1 MADKINLGTV
11 FIEEGTPLPNSLK
24 FESEPDSDGWR
35 LVKDLKGYELDRR
48 IREVGWTFFYM
59 DQIKA
64 SVFGFDR
71 EKAARRAVN
80 RVLANAKRDK
90 FNSLEITHV
99 AAKSFLGLPYVTIR
113 AHPRHIQESMFLLDD
128 KRLAERN
135 QAKLL
140 AVWTGKGGIVSERND
155 DKARFGQERRKKN
168 LQRKRNRE
176 LRTLLAPEN
185 KATPISAESG
195 KEHILS

>member
-1 MADKINLGTV
+1 MADKIDPGTI
-11 FIEEGTPLPNSLK
+11 FIEEGTPSPNYLK
-24 FESEPDSDGWR
+24 FESEPYSDGWT

-71 EKAARRAVN
+71 AKAARRALE

-99 AAKSFLGLPYVTIR
+99 ATKSFLGLPYMTIR

-128 KRLAERN
+128 ERLAERN

-140 AVWTGKGGIVSERND
+140 AVWIGKGGIVSERND
-155 DKARFGQERRKKN
+155 DKARFGRERKKTN

-195 KEHILS
+195 REHTLS

>member
-1 MADKINLGTV
+1 
-11 FIEEGTPLPNSLK
+11 
-24 FESEPDSDGWR
+24 
-35 LVKDLKGYELDRR
+35 
-48 IREVGWTFFYM
+48 
-59 DQIKA
+59 
-64 SVFGFDR
+64 
-71 EKAARRAVN
+71 
-80 RVLANAKRDK
+80 
-90 FNSLEITHV
+90 
-99 AAKSFLGLPYVTIR
+99 
-113 AHPRHIQESMFLLDD
+113 LDD

-140 AVWTGKGGIVSERND
+140 AVWIGKGGIVSERND
-155 DKARFGQERRKKN
+155 DKAKFGQERRKKN